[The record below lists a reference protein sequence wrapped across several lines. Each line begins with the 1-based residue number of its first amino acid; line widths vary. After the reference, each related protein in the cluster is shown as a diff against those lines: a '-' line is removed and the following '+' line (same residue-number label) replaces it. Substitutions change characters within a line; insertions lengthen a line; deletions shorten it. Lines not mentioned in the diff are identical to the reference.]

1 MYRYC
6 LTYEIIQKKRIWECL
21 QTKLYLSWISNV
33 IISKQS
39 RQGYR
44 TMEKWNKGYSRKKKK
59 WTCDSIWKCMQAQ
72 VFRTIWNTNKL
83 ENIVRDQIWVYEAN
97 EVLENILGHIKQWFS
112 KYDSK
117 TSSPWKFVRKT
128 NCQGPL
134 KKNTNSETLR

>member
-6 LTYEIIQKKRIWECL
+6 LTYEIIQKKEFGSASKP
-21 QTKLYLSWISNV
+21 KLYLSWISNM

-44 TMEKWNKGYSRKKKK
+44 TMEKWNKGYSRKK
-59 WTCDSIWKCMQAQ
+59 WSYDSVWKCMRAQ
-72 VFRTIWNTNKL
+72 VFRTIWNKNKL

-97 EVLENILGHIKQWFS
+97 EVLGNILSHIKQWFS
-112 KYDSK
+112 KYDFK
-117 TSSPWKFVRKT
+117 TSINWKFVRKT

-134 KKNTNSETLR
+134 KNTESETLR